1 VPLKR
6 NALRFALLFQQ
17 LPDFF
22 LCVEAFQVGAD
33 LRRMGGKVGPRPKS
47 LAWAVLRR
55 PPGGFHALHL
65 GQLPAFAPALAL
77 RGSDHAGDSDIG
89 VHGLMNEAP
98 GSGLVRWQGSQ
109 IGEVMAALFLMR
121 QVVEHVTASNRAG

>member
-1 VPLKR
+1 MAGSR
-6 NALRFALLFQQ
+6 IALFRAI
-17 LPDFF
+17 
-22 LCVEAFQVGAD
+22 CGAWAA
-33 LRRMGGKVGPRPKS
+33 KVGPRQKS
-47 LAWAVLRR
+47 RPGQPYADRRAVFMR
-55 PPGGFHALHL
+55 FTL
-65 GQLPAFAPALAL
+65 GQLPAFAPAFAL

-98 GSGLVRWQGSQ
+98 GTGLVRWQGSQ